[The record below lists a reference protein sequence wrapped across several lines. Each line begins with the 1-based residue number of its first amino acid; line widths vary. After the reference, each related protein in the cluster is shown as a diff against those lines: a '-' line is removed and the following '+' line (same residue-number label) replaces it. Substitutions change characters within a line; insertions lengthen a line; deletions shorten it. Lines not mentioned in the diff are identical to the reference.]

1 MVIKNCVKEAS
12 SMDIYK
18 INIYK
23 INLHKINIYKINE
36 KLPAAA
42 TVEACLVVPLY
53 LYAVLTLIYILQFI
67 NVRCDMD
74 EAVYKT
80 LKYQTGIIPLS
91 KTVSS
96 GSIYG
101 SLLHNLGYDYA
112 SSHHIVGGNA
122 GIIVAADMPN
132 DKSTLNVDI
141 TYHIKNPFDIFG
153 IGILKQTHKYTIET
167 WLGEDKSG
175 IWKDDAESEMVY
187 ITENSDVFHRKRQC
201 SSLSVTIMEISID
214 KVSTARNENGGKYHE
229 CSSCKKRGFKDIVYI
244 TPYGDEYHACDN
256 CFALK
261 RTVLQVPIDSV
272 KDRRP
277 CILCGE

>member
-1 MVIKNCVKEAS
+1 MVIKNCVKEVS

-18 INIYK
+18 INR
-23 INLHKINIYKINE
+23 

-67 NVRCDMD
+67 NVRCDID
-74 EAVYKT
+74 KAVYSA
-80 LKYQTGIIPLS
+80 LKYQTGIARLS
-91 KTVSS
+91 GAVTDASV
-96 GSIYG
+96 YG
-101 SLLHNLGYDYA
+101 TLLYNLGYDYA
-112 SSHHIVGGNA
+112 SSHHIIGGNA
-122 GIIVAADMPN
+122 GIIVLADMS
-132 DKSTLNVDI
+132 DDSSILNVDI

-153 IGILKQTHKYTIET
+153 IGILKQTHQYTVET
-167 WLGEDKSG
+167 WLGEDKSKT
-175 IWKDDAESEMVY
+175 WKDGNEASEKVY

-214 KVSTARNENGGKYHE
+214 KVNSARNENGGKYHE
-229 CSSCKKRGFKDIVYI
+229 CSSCKKNGAYGNIVYI
-244 TPYGDEYHACDN
+244 TPFGNEYHARDN

-272 KDRRP
+272 KDRRA
-277 CILCGE
+277 CLLCAE